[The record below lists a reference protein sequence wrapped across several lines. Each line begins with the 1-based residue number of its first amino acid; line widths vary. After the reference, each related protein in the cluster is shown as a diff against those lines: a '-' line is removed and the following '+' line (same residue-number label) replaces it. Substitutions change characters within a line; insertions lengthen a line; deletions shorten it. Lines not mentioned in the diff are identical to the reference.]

1 MATRT
6 VEVPEGIDPSSPYFI
21 LMFFP
26 GEERWWA
33 TAWSEPD
40 AYRDLLSTLEEEDPE
55 LLEAWFAFSE
65 RFVTAIGL
73 ARRLR
78 LAGPGTTRNRIKL
91 TRRPKVSRRD

>member
-1 MATRT
+1 MATWT
-6 VEVPEGIDPSSPYFI
+6 VEVPKGIDPSSPYFI

-73 ARRLR
+73 ARGLS
-78 LAGPGTTRNRIKL
+78 LVGP
-91 TRRPKVSRRD
+91 RRDQEPPETA